1 MGSSNETTRRNTR
14 QRQVVLEELRKVVS
28 HPTAVELYEMARRC
42 LPKISIGT
50 VYRNLELLAQ
60 MGTISKLEMG
70 GPEARFDG
78 DTSRHHHI
86 RCTQCGRVA
95 DARGLRGQP
104 SIPELTSPDGY
115 EVLGYHL
122 ELIGVCP
129 QCRNRVTSP
138 EDAGRRPDGD

>member
-1 MGSSNETTRRNTR
+1 MGSGNETTRRNTR
-14 QRQVVLEELRKVVS
+14 QRQVMLEELRKVVS
-28 HPTAVELYEMARRC
+28 HPTAAELYEMARRR

-86 RCTQCGRVA
+86 RCTECGSVA
-95 DARGLRGQP
+95 DAHGLRGQP
-104 SIPELTSPDGY
+104 SIPEIASPDGY
-115 EVLGYHL
+115 EVLGYRL
-122 ELIGVCP
+122 ELFGVCP

-138 EDAGRRPDGD
+138 KDVGPRPDVD